1 MKMLLRLKSILEYL
15 GGYGETPPLP
25 VPASLAPWLWGFWW
39 ALLALLVIAF
49 CGQTSK
55 FIYIDF

>member
-1 MKMLLRLKSILEYL
+1 MEYL
-15 GGYGETPPLP
+15 GGERDDPPQFLTN
-25 VPASLAPWLWGFWW
+25 APIWLLRCAVWIAAI
-39 ALLALLVIAF
+39 ALIYAF

>member
-1 MKMLLRLKSILEYL
+1 MLTDLRNTMEYL
-15 GGYGETPPLP
+15 GGERDDPPQFLTN
-25 VPASLAPWLWGFWW
+25 APLWLLRCAVWIAAI
-39 ALLALLVIAF
+39 ALIYAF